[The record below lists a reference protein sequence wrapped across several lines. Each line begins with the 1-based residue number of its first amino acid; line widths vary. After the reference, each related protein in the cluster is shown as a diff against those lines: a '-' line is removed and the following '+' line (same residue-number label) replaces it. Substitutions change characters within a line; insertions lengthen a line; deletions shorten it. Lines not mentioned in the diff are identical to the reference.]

1 MAPLTTDQRKAL
13 RRSGLALLAVVAGLF
28 VLLRANKP
36 GEKAVK
42 FNAVCRSFVAPVAL
56 TLKLH
61 AGPGEVQEARADGF
75 DATIENMESVGFT
88 VEGSPLGRV
97 TANGLKLERSVD
109 LNETPS
115 RLDVTPSGGLGR
127 AELQVSPMVVISS
140 FGSADVRPW
149 VKAEAPR
156 AESIQ
161 IVLVSPL
168 SVLKG
173 NRYVVKDIKL
183 DKLPT
188 QMVQDFQADVKGA
201 IPGAMVALN
210 SGPEA
215 AVQVWFKPEMEEVPL
230 FEAESGSAEGKVSD
244 GPLLLRGCVNPDLR
258 IEDKS
263 ATGVIADRSTDLK
276 MEAISGTI
284 EGIGIA
290 GGGEKNNGPRLR
302 VRGEARVSSMRQD
315 ENELLPT
322 LVGEA
327 MDWSYTQRGVALIA
341 LGVVLF
347 VAFKIVDRTLGVL
360 LEYLFPK
367 V

>member
-1 MAPLTTDQRKAL
+1 
-13 RRSGLALLAVVAGLF
+13 
-28 VLLRANKP
+28 
-36 GEKAVK
+36 
-42 FNAVCRSFVAPVAL
+42 
-56 TLKLH
+56 
-61 AGPGEVQEARADGF
+61 
-75 DATIENMESVGFT
+75 
-88 VEGSPLGRV
+88 
-97 TANGLKLERSVD
+97 
-109 LNETPS
+109 
-115 RLDVTPSGGLGR
+115 
-127 AELQVSPMVVISS
+127 MVVISS

-156 AESIQ
+156 AESME

-201 IPGAMVALN
+201 IPGAMMALH
-210 SGPEA
+210 SGPGA

-230 FEAESGSAEGKVSD
+230 FQAERGSGDDKGDGKVSD
-244 GPLLLRGCVNPDLR
+244 GLLLLSGCVNPDLR

-276 MEAISGTI
+276 IEAVSGTI

-290 GGGEKNNGPRLR
+290 GGAEKNSGPRLR

-360 LEYLFPK
+360 LEYFFPK